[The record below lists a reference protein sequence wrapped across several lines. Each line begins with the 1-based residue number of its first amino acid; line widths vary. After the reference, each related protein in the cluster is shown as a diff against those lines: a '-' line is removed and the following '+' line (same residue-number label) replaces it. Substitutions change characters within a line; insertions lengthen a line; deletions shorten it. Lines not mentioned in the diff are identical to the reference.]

1 MKKVGVV
8 LSGCGVY
15 DGAEIHET
23 VLTLLAIARNGAQAV
38 CFAPDKQQADV
49 INHLTG
55 EPMQETRNV
64 LIEAARITRGDIRPL
79 AQAVSTELDALIVPG
94 GFGAAKNLSNF
105 ASQGSESRVDSDLAA
120 LAVAM
125 HQAGKPLGFMCIAPA
140 MLPKIFDFPLRLT
153 IGTDIDTAEVLEEMG
168 AEHVPCPVDD
178 IVVDED
184 NKIVTT
190 PPICWRRTSL
200 RPRVVSINWY
210 HVCWCWLNEKGVTA
224 FLRRIFLRA
233 VVVLAVFWGGGI
245 ALFSV
250 MPVPFSAVMVERQLS
265 AWLSGD
271 FGYVAHS
278 DWVSMDEISPWMGL
292 AVIAAED
299 QKFPEHWGFDVSA
312 IEKALAHNERNENR
326 IRGASTLSQQ
336 TAKNLFLWDG
346 RSWVRKGLEAGLTL
360 GMETVWSKKRILTVY
375 LNIAE
380 FGDGVF
386 GVEAAAQRYF
396 HKPASRLSLSEAAL
410 LAAVLP
416 NPLRFK
422 ANAPSGYVRSRQ
434 AWIMRQ
440 MRQLGGESFM
450 RENKLY

>member
-1 MKKVGVV
+1 MRK
-8 LSGCGVY
+8 
-15 DGAEIHET
+15 GA
-23 VLTLLAIARNGAQAV
+23 
-38 CFAPDKQQADV
+38 
-49 INHLTG
+49 
-55 EPMQETRNV
+55 
-64 LIEAARITRGDIRPL
+64 
-79 AQAVSTELDALIVPG
+79 
-94 GFGAAKNLSNF
+94 
-105 ASQGSESRVDSDLAA
+105 
-120 LAVAM
+120 
-125 HQAGKPLGFMCIAPA
+125 
-140 MLPKIFDFPLRLT
+140 
-153 IGTDIDTAEVLEEMG
+153 
-168 AEHVPCPVDD
+168 
-178 IVVDED
+178 
-184 NKIVTT
+184 
-190 PPICWRRTSL
+190 
-200 RPRVVSINWY
+200 
-210 HVCWCWLNEKGVTA
+210 TA
-224 FLRRIFLRA
+224 FLRRLFLRA
-233 VVVLAVFWGGGI
+233 VIVLAVFWGGGI

-250 MPVPFSAVMVERQLS
+250 MPVPFSAVMIERQLG
-265 AWLSGD
+265 AWIQGN

-299 QKFPEHWGFDVSA
+299 QKFPDHWGFDVSA

-360 GMETVWSKKRILTVY
+360 GIETVWSKKRILTVY

-386 GVEAAAQRYF
+386 GVEAASQRYF
-396 HKPASRLSLSEAAL
+396 HKPASRLSPSEAAL

-422 ANAPSGYVRSRQ
+422 ASAPSGYVRSRQ

>member
-1 MKKVGVV
+1 M
-8 LSGCGVY
+8 
-15 DGAEIHET
+15 
-23 VLTLLAIARNGAQAV
+23 R
-38 CFAPDKQQADV
+38 
-49 INHLTG
+49 
-55 EPMQETRNV
+55 
-64 LIEAARITRGDIRPL
+64 
-79 AQAVSTELDALIVPG
+79 
-94 GFGAAKNLSNF
+94 
-105 ASQGSESRVDSDLAA
+105 
-120 LAVAM
+120 
-125 HQAGKPLGFMCIAPA
+125 
-140 MLPKIFDFPLRLT
+140 
-153 IGTDIDTAEVLEEMG
+153 
-168 AEHVPCPVDD
+168 
-178 IVVDED
+178 
-184 NKIVTT
+184 
-190 PPICWRRTSL
+190 
-200 RPRVVSINWY
+200 
-210 HVCWCWLNEKGVTA
+210 KGVTA
-224 FLRRIFLRA
+224 FLRRIFLRV

-250 MPVPFSAVMVERQLS
+250 MPVPFSAVMVERQLG

-299 QKFPEHWGFDVSA
+299 QKFPDHWGFDVTA
-312 IEKALAHNERNENR
+312 IEKTLAHNERNENR

-380 FGDGVF
+380 FGDGIF

-422 ANAPSGYVRSRQ
+422 ANAPSGYVRNRQ

-440 MRQLGGESFM
+440 MRQLGSESFM
-450 RENKLY
+450 RENNLY

>member
-1 MKKVGVV
+1 M
-8 LSGCGVY
+8 
-15 DGAEIHET
+15 
-23 VLTLLAIARNGAQAV
+23 R
-38 CFAPDKQQADV
+38 
-49 INHLTG
+49 
-55 EPMQETRNV
+55 
-64 LIEAARITRGDIRPL
+64 
-79 AQAVSTELDALIVPG
+79 
-94 GFGAAKNLSNF
+94 
-105 ASQGSESRVDSDLAA
+105 
-120 LAVAM
+120 
-125 HQAGKPLGFMCIAPA
+125 
-140 MLPKIFDFPLRLT
+140 
-153 IGTDIDTAEVLEEMG
+153 
-168 AEHVPCPVDD
+168 
-178 IVVDED
+178 
-184 NKIVTT
+184 
-190 PPICWRRTSL
+190 
-200 RPRVVSINWY
+200 
-210 HVCWCWLNEKGVTA
+210 KGVTA

-250 MPVPFSAVMVERQLS
+250 MPVPFSAVMVERQLG

-278 DWVSMDEISPWMGL
+278 DWVSMDEISVWMGL

-375 LNIAE
+375 LNVAE
-380 FGDGVF
+380 FGDGIF

-416 NPLRFK
+416 NPMRFK

-450 RENKLY
+450 REHKLY

>member
-1 MKKVGVV
+1 M
-8 LSGCGVY
+8 
-15 DGAEIHET
+15 
-23 VLTLLAIARNGAQAV
+23 R
-38 CFAPDKQQADV
+38 
-49 INHLTG
+49 
-55 EPMQETRNV
+55 
-64 LIEAARITRGDIRPL
+64 
-79 AQAVSTELDALIVPG
+79 
-94 GFGAAKNLSNF
+94 
-105 ASQGSESRVDSDLAA
+105 
-120 LAVAM
+120 
-125 HQAGKPLGFMCIAPA
+125 
-140 MLPKIFDFPLRLT
+140 
-153 IGTDIDTAEVLEEMG
+153 
-168 AEHVPCPVDD
+168 
-178 IVVDED
+178 
-184 NKIVTT
+184 
-190 PPICWRRTSL
+190 
-200 RPRVVSINWY
+200 
-210 HVCWCWLNEKGVTA
+210 KGVTA
-224 FLRRIFLRA
+224 FLRRIFLRT

-250 MPVPFSAVMVERQLS
+250 MPVPFSAVMVERQLG

-278 DWVSMDEISPWMGL
+278 DWVSMDEISVWMGL

-346 RSWVRKGLEAGLTL
+346 RSWVRKGFEAGLTL

-375 LNIAE
+375 LNVAE
-380 FGDGVF
+380 FGDGIF
-386 GVEAAAQRYF
+386 GVEAAAQHYF

-416 NPLRFK
+416 NPMRFK

-450 RENKLY
+450 REHKLY

>member
-1 MKKVGVV
+1 M
-8 LSGCGVY
+8 
-15 DGAEIHET
+15 
-23 VLTLLAIARNGAQAV
+23 
-38 CFAPDKQQADV
+38 
-49 INHLTG
+49 
-55 EPMQETRNV
+55 
-64 LIEAARITRGDIRPL
+64 
-79 AQAVSTELDALIVPG
+79 
-94 GFGAAKNLSNF
+94 
-105 ASQGSESRVDSDLAA
+105 
-120 LAVAM
+120 
-125 HQAGKPLGFMCIAPA
+125 
-140 MLPKIFDFPLRLT
+140 
-153 IGTDIDTAEVLEEMG
+153 
-168 AEHVPCPVDD
+168 
-178 IVVDED
+178 
-184 NKIVTT
+184 
-190 PPICWRRTSL
+190 RT
-200 RPRVVSINWY
+200 
-210 HVCWCWLNEKGVTA
+210 GVTA

-233 VVVLAVFWGGGI
+233 VIVLGVFWGGGI

-250 MPVPFSAVMVERQLS
+250 MPVPFSAVMVERQLG

-299 QKFPEHWGFDVSA
+299 QKFPEHWGFDVSD

-380 FGDGVF
+380 FGDGIF

>member
-1 MKKVGVV
+1 M
-8 LSGCGVY
+8 
-15 DGAEIHET
+15 
-23 VLTLLAIARNGAQAV
+23 
-38 CFAPDKQQADV
+38 
-49 INHLTG
+49 
-55 EPMQETRNV
+55 
-64 LIEAARITRGDIRPL
+64 
-79 AQAVSTELDALIVPG
+79 
-94 GFGAAKNLSNF
+94 
-105 ASQGSESRVDSDLAA
+105 
-120 LAVAM
+120 
-125 HQAGKPLGFMCIAPA
+125 
-140 MLPKIFDFPLRLT
+140 
-153 IGTDIDTAEVLEEMG
+153 
-168 AEHVPCPVDD
+168 
-178 IVVDED
+178 
-184 NKIVTT
+184 
-190 PPICWRRTSL
+190 RT
-200 RPRVVSINWY
+200 
-210 HVCWCWLNEKGVTA
+210 GVTA

-233 VVVLAVFWGGGI
+233 VIVLGVFWGGGI

-250 MPVPFSAVMVERQLS
+250 MPVPFSAVMVERQLG

-410 LAAVLP
+410 LAAILP

>member
-1 MKKVGVV
+1 M
-8 LSGCGVY
+8 
-15 DGAEIHET
+15 
-23 VLTLLAIARNGAQAV
+23 R
-38 CFAPDKQQADV
+38 
-49 INHLTG
+49 
-55 EPMQETRNV
+55 
-64 LIEAARITRGDIRPL
+64 
-79 AQAVSTELDALIVPG
+79 
-94 GFGAAKNLSNF
+94 
-105 ASQGSESRVDSDLAA
+105 
-120 LAVAM
+120 
-125 HQAGKPLGFMCIAPA
+125 
-140 MLPKIFDFPLRLT
+140 
-153 IGTDIDTAEVLEEMG
+153 
-168 AEHVPCPVDD
+168 
-178 IVVDED
+178 
-184 NKIVTT
+184 
-190 PPICWRRTSL
+190 
-200 RPRVVSINWY
+200 
-210 HVCWCWLNEKGVTA
+210 KGVTA

-250 MPVPFSAVMVERQLS
+250 MPVPFSAVMVERQLG

-278 DWVSMDEISPWMGL
+278 DWVSMDEISVWMGL

-375 LNIAE
+375 LNVAE
-380 FGDGVF
+380 FGDGIF
-386 GVEAAAQRYF
+386 GVEAAAQHYF

-416 NPLRFK
+416 NPMRFK

-450 RENKLY
+450 REHKLY